1 MTSES
6 NISKQSSIR
15 SAISSSNNSIRKLFH
30 KFPKDTS
37 SSISSTEPEGGPS
50 QTQIDLIRLSWEHV
64 SQTRLTTDDP
74 NISPS
79 HAFGLAFYEALF
91 ELCPEVETL
100 FHDVIQQA
108 RAFTGM
114 IAYIARAPTLTK
126 EKKGTTI
133 KDMNTKKV
141 EEEDSE
147 WLAMQMRE
155 LGARH
160 YFYEI
165 KPMHFDL
172 VGPAF
177 VIALKKRMGK
187 EYTEET
193 GDAWIKA
200 AAYVAHHMTIG
211 FESQRDWEKGGPLKK
226 IRRSKQPCTIQ

>member
-1 MTSES
+1 
-6 NISKQSSIR
+6 
-15 SAISSSNNSIRKLFH
+15 
-30 KFPKDTS
+30 
-37 SSISSTEPEGGPS
+37 
-50 QTQIDLIRLSWEHV
+50 
-64 SQTRLTTDDP
+64 
-74 NISPS
+74 
-79 HAFGLAFYEALF
+79 
-91 ELCPEVETL
+91 
-100 FHDVIQQA
+100 
-108 RAFTGM
+108 M

-211 FESQRDWEKGGPLKK
+211 FESQRAWEKGGPLKK